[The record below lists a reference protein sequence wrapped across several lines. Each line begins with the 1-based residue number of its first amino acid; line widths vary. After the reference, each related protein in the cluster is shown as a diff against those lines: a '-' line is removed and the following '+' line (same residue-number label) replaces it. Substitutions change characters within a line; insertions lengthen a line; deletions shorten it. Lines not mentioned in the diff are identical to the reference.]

1 MSSPIDEERRPDGP
15 DGVRCQWEQMRIARE
30 RAENERRQR
39 EAFGTCTTSTSLAD
53 VTCATC
59 VRMDALVCA
68 TRLFR
73 PGRPLSPRLADV
85 ARVRASLGV
94 EVALGDVF
102 GNPTVAGVAEL
113 MRAPDPRRM
122 TPSSPCAARAVPA
135 APACLPQ
142 CPTPRGGY
150 PTPEGARE
158 RYSSLTPTRARSVE

>member
-1 MSSPIDEERRPDGP
+1 LCHLRSHG
-15 DGVRCQWEQMRIARE
+15 CTCL
-30 RAENERRQR
+30 RQDD
-39 EAFGTCTTSTSLAD
+39 FFDLGGHSLLAS
-53 VTCATC
+53 
-59 VRMDALVCA
+59 RM
-68 TRLFR
+68 
-73 PGRPLSPRLADV
+73 V

-158 RYSSLTPTRARSVE
+158 RYSSLTPTRAGSVE

>member
-1 MSSPIDEERRPDGP
+1 LSAPHDFFDLG
-15 DGVRCQWEQMRIARE
+15 GH
-30 RAENERRQR
+30 
-39 EAFGTCTTSTSLAD
+39 SLLAW
-53 VTCATC
+53 
-59 VRMDALVCA
+59 RM
-68 TRLFR
+68 
-73 PGRPLSPRLADV
+73 V

-102 GNPTVAGVAEL
+102 DNPTVAGVAEL

-158 RYSSLTPTRARSVE
+158 RYSSLTPTRAGSVE